1 MLSAM
6 TLPLLYT
13 FRRCPY
19 AMRARWAVEAAGVAV
34 AQHEVSLRAKP
45 PAMLAASPKG
55 TVPVLVLPGGQVIDQ
70 SLDVMLWA
78 LHQRDP
84 ELWLAPERGTLA
96 DMLALIAACESD
108 FKPHLDR
115 YKYPSRYAA
124 EWASEPEAGA
134 AAEQAFSDAHF
145 QAAQPFLARLA
156 EHLAAGARVA
166 ETAYLFGPRPSL
178 ADFATVPFV
187 RQLARHA
194 PERFAAAVPSA
205 LLCWMDVLLARPDF
219 EAIMRKAPAVPANDH
234 RL

>member
-1 MLSAM
+1 MS
-6 TLPLLYT
+6 LPLLYT

-19 AMRARWAVEAAGVAV
+19 AMRARWAIQAAGVTV

-84 ELWLAPERGTLA
+84 ERWLMPERGTLA

-115 YKYPSRYAA
+115 FKYPSRYAA
-124 EWASEPEAGA
+124 EWSAPGGA
-134 AAEQAFSDAHF
+134 APPAAEQAFSDAHF
-145 QAAQPFLARLA
+145 EAAQPFLARLA
-156 EHLAAGARVA
+156 EQLAAGGCVD
-166 ETAYLFGPRPSL
+166 ETAYLFGTTPSL
-178 ADFATVPFV
+178 ADVATVPFV

-194 PERFAAAVPSA
+194 SERFAAAVPPA
-205 LLCWMDVLLARPDF
+205 LVCWMDALLGRPDF
-219 EAIMRKAPAVPANDH
+219 DAIMRKAPAAPADNH
-234 RL
+234 SP